1 MNDIFN
7 YSRRRTSVAHVAS
20 VDVGGDNPV
29 RLQSMNNTTTTDV
42 EASVA
47 QALRIAAAGA
57 DIDRLTA
64 QGVREAQAMGE
75 IRRRLREAG
84 CTMPLVADI
93 HFNPRAAFAAAE
105 TVDKVRINPGNFVD
119 PGRVFKQIEYTDE
132 QYAAELRKI
141 ADTFGPFLDICRRNH
156 TAVRIGVN
164 HGSLSDRIMSRYGD
178 TPAGMVESAMEFL
191 RVARDRDFTDIVI
204 SIKASNTVVMVET
217 VRRLVAAMEAEGMA
231 FPLHLGV
238 TEAGDGEDGRVR
250 SAVGIGTLL
259 SHGIGDTIRVSLSEE
274 PEAEIPVAREL
285 VDYIAARASAPH
297 IEARTVEGYDPLAP
311 APRHS
316 RAIGNAGGE
325 NVPVVPGL
333 DEIEAPL
340 LRLDASVGPE
350 AVAAAAKGAPDHIV
364 VLTSH
369 HANPV
374 GEVTAAIHGMM
385 RAGADNPVVV
395 SLDYGDLEPEKVV
408 IRASA
413 DFGTLL
419 LDGLVDGVEIRAAKM
434 DAEAI
439 GRLSLGILQAA
450 RRRVSRTEF
459 VSCPGCGRTM
469 FDLQATV
476 KVVKAVTSHLK
487 GLKIAV
493 MGCIVNGPGEMADAD
508 YGYVGAAAG
517 NVSLYRGKVAV
528 EKNIPLEQAV
538 DRLVALIKADGR
550 WTDPQA

>member
-1 MNDIFN
+1 
-7 YSRRRTSVAHVAS
+7 
-20 VDVGGDNPV
+20 
-29 RLQSMNNTTTTDV
+29 
-42 EASVA
+42 
-47 QALRIAAAGA
+47 
-57 DIDRLTA
+57 
-64 QGVREAQAMGE
+64 
-75 IRRRLREAG
+75 
-84 CTMPLVADI
+84 
-93 HFNPRAAFAAAE
+93 
-105 TVDKVRINPGNFVD
+105 
-119 PGRVFKQIEYTDE
+119 
-132 QYAAELRKI
+132 
-141 ADTFGPFLDICRRNH
+141 
-156 TAVRIGVN
+156 
-164 HGSLSDRIMSRYGD
+164 
-178 TPAGMVESAMEFL
+178 MEFL
-191 RVARDRDFTDIVI
+191 RVARDRDFTNIVI

-259 SHGIGDTIRVSLSEE
+259 AHGIGDTIRVSLSEE

-297 IEARTVEGYDPLAP
+297 IEARAVEGYDPLAP

-333 DEIEAPL
+333 DEIEASL

-350 AVAAAAKGAPDHIV
+350 AVAEAAKGAPDHVV

-374 GEVTAAIHGMM
+374 GEVAAAIHGMM

-395 SLDYGDLEPEKVV
+395 CLDYGDLEPEKVV

-434 DAEAI
+434 DTEAI
-439 GRLSLGILQAA
+439 GRLTLGILQAA

-476 KVVKAVTSHLK
+476 KVVKAATSHLK

-528 EKNIPLEQAV
+528 EKNIPSEQAV